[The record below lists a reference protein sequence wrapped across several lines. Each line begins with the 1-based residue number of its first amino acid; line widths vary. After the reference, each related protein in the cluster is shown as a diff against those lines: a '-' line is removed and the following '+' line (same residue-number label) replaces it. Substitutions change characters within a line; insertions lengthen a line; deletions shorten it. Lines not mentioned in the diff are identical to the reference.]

1 MAQAITA
8 TISVAR
14 LHLARSSRVA
24 CPSPLLPSLPWCW
37 QKQIAKAISMYLSS
51 QGRPH
56 MHTPLAATPRNY
68 GSACEPHCGFATGK
82 LSSIWPSV
90 CECVCSLANGHIVNM
105 YWNSLKLLML
115 KAFTVTSGRL
125 GQRQKEGGRQ
135 GGAATRMTAG
145 SSSWCQTQKWFA
157 YSLLFCLVFCIATR
171 KNISQNINM
180 NFTFEIWVCQA
191 RGVKERERE
200 KERETVQPF

>member
-1 MAQAITA
+1 MPTTAAAIGQKTWGQTRQLHSAKMAQAITA

-90 CECVCSLANGHIVNM
+90 CECVCVVWPMAILSICIETH
-105 YWNSLKLLML
+105 
-115 KAFTVTSGRL
+115 
-125 GQRQKEGGRQ
+125 
-135 GGAATRMTAG
+135 
-145 SSSWCQTQKWFA
+145 SS
-157 YSLLFCLVFCIATR
+157 Y
-171 KNISQNINM
+171 
-180 NFTFEIWVCQA
+180 
-191 RGVKERERE
+191 
-200 KERETVQPF
+200 